1 MKYMAPETNKLKMCT
16 HLMPQYQITRKS
28 LFYLKWTHNLLTFSP
43 LRHIQIC
50 GRYIGYTWSRPLS
63 KSNVR
68 AKLKDA
74 RVTFL
79 RNREMF
85 HSNPYCI
92 FTRLYIHASKSMN
105 RIRARP
111 TCDYMSFIHYGNC
124 IPTVIRERRGGGG
137 LHQRECP
144 N

>member
-16 HLMPQYQITRKS
+16 HLMPQYQVTRNPCFTWNEHIT
-28 LFYLKWTHNLLTFSP
+28 YWLLVLLDT
-43 LRHIQIC
+43 
-50 GRYIGYTWSRPLS
+50 S
-63 KSNVR
+63 KSVAGTLGTHGPGPCLNLMFGR
-68 AKLKDA
+68 SW
-74 RVTFL
+74 RMRGWPFL